1 MPLSPGFS
9 DYMLELLAGFGR
21 VEARRMFGGA
31 GLYRDG
37 VMFGILDDDAAFFRV
52 DDVLQA
58 EMEAQGSVPWVY
70 SMKPDGSVRSMGY
83 WRMPET
89 AADDPDEAVAIA
101 RRAFA
106 AALARKTVRA
116 KAPSTKKAT
125 AKAKTVTATPHTGAV
140 TKARKSAS
148 AVAKMETGRGKAN
161 SLRTR
166 KR

>member
-9 DYMLELLAGFGR
+9 DYVLELLAGFGR

-37 VMFGILDDDAAFFRV
+37 VMFAILDDDVVFFRV
-52 DDVLQA
+52 DDKLEA
-58 EMEAQGSVPWVY
+58 ELRAQGSAPWVY
-70 SMKPDGSVRSMGY
+70 SMKPDGSIRSMGY

-106 AALARKTVRA
+106 AAVSRKAERAKPKPRKTVA
-116 KAPSTKKAT
+116 KNKGGTSKSA
-125 AKAKTVTATPHTGAV
+125 AKAK
-140 TKARKSAS
+140 
-148 AVAKMETGRGKAN
+148 AKK
-161 SLRTR
+161 
-166 KR
+166 

>member
-21 VEARRMFGGA
+21 VEAKRMFGGA

-52 DDVLQA
+52 DDALQA

-70 SMKPDGSVRSMGY
+70 SMKSDGSIRSMGY

-89 AADDPDEAVAIA
+89 AADDPDEAIALAKRSYAAAIA
-101 RRAFA
+101 RKA
-106 AALARKTVRA
+106 VRA
-116 KAPSTKKAT
+116 KKPAAKKA
-125 AKAKTVTATPHTGAV
+125 AKAALKKKAPA
-140 TKARKSAS
+140 KAR
-148 AVAKMETGRGKAN
+148 AKK
-161 SLRTR
+161 
-166 KR
+166 